1 MDETSLRE
9 QIRCIVRVIN
19 VTTTIYRFSILPITL
34 TGYDAVGIHHFELI
48 SIFVLLLQKI

>member
-48 SIFVLLLQKI
+48 SIFALLLQKI